1 MLFLAKVFN
10 RVPTYDELAREEYLL
25 PQKIAPGI
33 RREYTRFVQSPFYI
47 RGFNDGVQKESL
59 LDEVSS
65 MQHLGGGLPTLPP
78 TGGGGG
84 GWGRRRRRRWWW
96 ASIRRARFLWLH
108 RPWPTAARHTAES
121 IDDPRPRLRLAGAA
135 AGD

>member
-1 MLFLAKVFN
+1 MQVRGVKADAALAKVFN
-10 RVPTYDELAREEYLL
+10 RVPTYDELAREEYLQ

-33 RREYTRFVQSPFYI
+33 RREYTRFVQSPFFI

-65 MQHLGGGLPTLPP
+65 MQHLGGGLPTLPS

-84 GWGRRRRRRWWW
+84 GGGGGGMGKGKGTGTTKRRCTG
-96 ASIRRARFLWLH
+96 IRRAL
-108 RPWPTAARHTAES
+108 
-121 IDDPRPRLRLAGAA
+121 
-135 AGD
+135 